1 MKNNDLKFD
10 VAIIGAGPAGLTAA
24 IYASRGNLDVCFIDK
39 GAPGGKMTKTFRIEN
54 WSGDEEVKGYE
65 LSKRMLDHAKKTG
78 AKHIFGNVVNV
89 ESKSEFDHV
98 VYLEDGKKIEAR
110 AVVVATGM
118 INKVPNI
125 PNIEHFENKG
135 VSYCVVCDAPFYK
148 NKPAAIIGG
157 GDSAFEEAI
166 YLSSIA
172 SKVFIFIRKDKPR
185 AEAKMVEQVEKL
197 KNVEILYN
205 AEIIELYGK
214 ETLEEVKYIQNGIEK
229 KMEIKH
235 LYPYIGLLPANDFLK
250 NLKLENKEGLIITN
264 DEMQTSV
271 KGIYAIGDIRV
282 KQIRQIVT
290 AASDGAIVGKIL
302 TNKLVK

>member
-229 KMEIKH
+229 KMEIKD
-235 LYPYIGLLPANDFLK
+235 L
-250 NLKLENKEGLIITN
+250 
-264 DEMQTSV
+264 
-271 KGIYAIGDIRV
+271 AIFVLMI
-282 KQIRQIVT
+282 Q
-290 AASDGAIVGKIL
+290 KI
-302 TNKLVK
+302 KK